1 MRKKII
7 SILILVTLFLL
18 GSNTI
23 SVIKAN
29 ETVSMKPRNSISE
42 KKSLIQNKSI
52 LPNDTYIDDPI
63 STGWSPMNTIEVG
76 KLVMPDGGELAYQ
89 FGGWYDVGTPIDDLE
104 ELPIMPNIYLV
115 NKDLPGVG
123 ASQNVSGLFSAD
135 LGPRTSAPFYFITN
149 DGKSS
154 DSFALPEIKNVKM
167 FKRVSGNKT
176 LYMIQANLSISSFVG
191 GMLMEAL
198 GQVTMTPDE
207 DTTSIKI
214 ETAVKNNS
222 SLNAYERLALGSS
235 YDTMLAG
242 YDQVPIRLYG
252 SQKGLQI
259 RLSHDD
265 EDKEAAKYVPEGT
278 TYLLNYMFRT
288 NHPVANWRGGKF
300 DDRTSNQW
308 SGYGFMQDGLIRG
321 FPSITSEGDE
331 VDVSAAGTSVTKK
344 GQDTVIRMKTLPV
357 QNFTKG
363 TVIGYSFNIGLQQIG
378 YKPTLTLD
386 TKEGVFT
393 SNETEHIIRGKWDD
407 SDSLTSDLYVS
418 IDGKPRQFVEKLKTS
433 SIGMGGEFKYT
444 LPISELVSNPDEKHT
459 IRLSLIDSDSQE
471 KDSDGNPFE
480 SLVSEYTLYKS
491 EGITV
496 SLDKKSD
503 LLTGKDYTVTGTLSD
518 RDVFKP
524 TTIYYKKWDTVEYK
538 QATVVNN
545 GETAFS
551 FVIPA
556 SEIPMTAGASH
567 VFDIYAVNR
576 FGLKS
581 NVEGLKLSMN
591 QTKPSFTLD
600 STDQIVNGDASEY
613 EITLPTYSHIGLY
626 YPLSIMYQVD
636 NSSWKTVQQDIGTVT
651 HTLDSVT
658 GENATFKIPASEVPF
673 GTNHSVNVK
682 VKDRFDI
689 ESADSKEVNFVM
701 AAKPVLTLENK
712 DGLSSGEDQVVSGTV
727 TTDYHPTK
735 FQYKIVKNG
744 ETSAVFQDVVPEDL
758 TIDTITGK
766 FNFMLSKELL
776 PKGASYEIFVKA
788 SDKYNQLSDIVSYKL
803 TEVVQFKVRFLNGKG
818 QEIHKDII
826 LDRALG
832 AKINLTKES
841 VVLEAIEQLNK
852 QYTMT
857 DHPMPEDEIEVNKE
871 KPFVEYKFIGRLT
884 FMSLPEA
891 LDFGTKHATSD
902 RLRIDNPRIQGE
914 HLVVSDTRED
924 STGWTLTAKLS
935 KELLNEDGKTSL
947 KDAIRYKSG
956 KKELFL
962 NDQALP
968 IIRKEM
974 TSYYDI
980 SEDWHPTGD
989 GFKLEVS
996 RRAISGALGKYDG
1009 EILFELGATP

>member
-7 SILILVTLFLL
+7 SILVLIGLLVW
-18 GSNTI
+18 GSNRI
-23 SVIKAN
+23 SAIKAN
-29 ETVSMKPRNSISE
+29 ESVLSEPQKSVSKNETS
-42 KKSLIQNKSI
+42 IQNKSV
-52 LPNDTYIDDPI
+52 LHNDMYIDDPI
-63 STGWSPMNTIEVG
+63 SKGWVRLDKYEAG
-76 KLVMPDGGELAYQ
+76 KLTMPDGGQLGYQ
-89 FGGWYDVGTPIDDLE
+89 FGGYAHVGMPLDFEYVKPIV
-104 ELPIMPNIYLV
+104 PNVYLIDTDQSEGNQEV
-115 NKDLPGVG
+115 PGLFGAIVG
-123 ASQNVSGLFSAD
+123 A
-135 LGPRTSAPFYFITN
+135 TSSFPFYFMTQN
-149 DGKSS
+149 EQLD
-154 DSFALPEIKNVKM
+154 DSFIVGKPENIRL
-167 FKRVSGNKT
+167 FKKVNEGKT
-176 LYMIQANLSISSFVG
+176 LYMMQTDLTINYDESQVG
-191 GMLMEAL
+191 TGMNNIDFL
-198 GQVTMTPDE
+198 GQIMMIPEEETGSV
-207 DTTSIKI
+207 KI
-214 ETAVKNNS
+214 ETYVKNNDS
-222 SLNAYERLALGSS
+222 VNAFEQIALGSS
-235 YDTMLAG
+235 YDTYLNKA
-242 YDQVPIRLYG
+242 DNVPIRLYG
-252 SQKGLQI
+252 SKKGLQI
-259 RLSHDD
+259 RMAPDD
-265 EDKEAAKYVPEGT
+265 DPWNMPVDKI
-278 TYLLNYMFRT
+278 YLLNYMFRT
-288 NHPVANWRGGKF
+288 DHPVANWRGGQYSPMANSF
-300 DDRTSNQW
+300 M
-308 SGYGFMQDGLIRG
+308 SGVLRG
-321 FPSITSEGDE
+321 FPLINSEGDE
-331 VDVSAAGTSVTKK
+331 TNSGKAGTIVFD
-344 GQDTVIRMKTLPV
+344 GDDTVIRMKSQPIE
-357 QNFTKG
+357 NFTKG
-363 TVIGYSFNIGLQQIG
+363 TVIGYNYNIGLQSIG
-378 YKPTLTLD
+378 YRPTLTLAEREGIVK
-386 TKEGVFT
+386 TKDG
-393 SNETEHIIRGKWDD
+393 EHTISGRWDD

-418 IDGKPRQFVEKLKTS
+418 IDGKPRRFIEKLQTS
-433 SIGMGGEFKYT
+433 QIGTGGEFEFTIPVAQLESNADKKH
-444 LPISELVSNPDEKHT
+444 IIELN
-459 IRLSLIDSDSQE
+459 LIDSDSEE
-471 KDSDGNPFE
+471 KDSEGKPFE
-480 SLVSEYTLYKS
+480 SLVSEYILY
-491 EGITV
+491 EAEDPTV
-496 SLDKKSD
+496 NLDKKNE
-503 LLTGKDYTVTGTLSD
+503 LLTGKDYTVTGTLTD
-518 RDVFKP
+518 RDEFKP
-524 TTIYYKKWDTVEYK
+524 TTIYYKKWDEIDYK
-538 QATVVNN
+538 QATIVNN

-600 STDQIVNGDASEY
+600 STDQIVTGDASEY
-613 EITLPTYSHIGLY
+613 EVKLPSYSHIGLY

-636 NSSWKTVQQDIGTVT
+636 NSSWKIVQQNIGTLT
-651 HTLDSVT
+651 HTLDNVT

-712 DGLSSGEDQVVSGTV
+712 DGLSLGEDQVVSGTV

-776 PKGASYEIFVKA
+776 PKGDSYEIFVKA
-788 SDKYNQLSDIVSYKL
+788 SDKYNQISDIVSYKL

-857 DHPMPEDEIEVNKE
+857 DHPMPEDEIEVSKE

-924 STGWTLTAKLS
+924 SSGWTLTAKLS